1 MAFSVAQQFY
11 INLLRSQL
19 SMRIANAA
27 GSSYQLMARLGDTEL
42 WEDLRLG
49 INMFNSYPP
58 TMTFY
63 TFKDIYQASQQEINA
78 GGDPAAPESE
88 SPLSIY
94 LTSIMMCSMFFTML
108 RLQVF
113 EAGKHFRYNDNG
125 VSIERVKQADYGNIV
140 AGSIL
145 QYITTVLPT
154 QRKAA
159 AFASI
164 GIKGQFS
171 GLISFPRSLT
181 RGLRGTRLGFN

>member
-1 MAFSVAQQFY
+1 MPFSEAQQFF
-11 INLLRSQL
+11 INLLRSQI
-19 SMRIANAA
+19 SMRVANAA
-27 GSSYQLMARLGDTEL
+27 GSSYQLMSRLGDTEL

-49 INMFNSYPP
+49 INMFNTYPP
-58 TMTFY
+58 STTFY
-63 TFKDIYQASQQEINA
+63 AFKDIYVASQQEQAA

-88 SPLSIY
+88 SPLSIF

-108 RLQVF
+108 RLQIF

-145 QYITTVLPT
+145 QYITTVLPV
-154 QRKAA
+154 QRKAI
-159 AFASI
+159 AFNSI